1 MVRVLDMKACDTG
14 IFMCPTTGRLPLGV
28 LISAYSTNDG
38 IFGRLLSEANAAGA
52 SVKRWNPDVPTALI
66 THRPELTSNESFDL
80 AVPVRDD
87 LLMKGAPRGNDGY
100 TPQWFTRLY
109 YYASSPFD
117 ITIALDSNAGVCGSV
132 MPLFEAT
139 RAVDF
144 AVPTQ
149 LRDWS
154 TTCGLSAKRS
164 FYPHNFMMTYVIT
177 SKATQALFQ
186 NWVMQQLQKGVP
198 VDDQQ
203 TLYAAIHHT
212 IKTAGLRPGLI
223 SSAGGVSLLTLDT
236 VYFKAWLPAVTPII
250 SGNVTIVH
258 PAPMFACAAWSGA
271 SHQSS
276 AHKHSGA
283 RSRPHSA
290 ARVMVAR
297 MAPGG
302 PRMLPT
308 FNANQCAKVA
318 HQSCAPACGVNGS
331 WGARTRFERVAPQ
344 HLILPLTG
352 GGEGEP
358 SNRPRRAP
366 QSPGAK
372 EQQACRHLAERKGS
386 GAGLARMVIWIIST
400 AASAAPAAQE
410 APVAP
415 APAGRTGL
423 GWCPGS
429 EAGGELTKLTNAT
442 TTNGMLPKW
451 FSGCILGTE
460 SEIRA

>member
-1 MVRVLDMKACDTG
+1 MAGPHRLAHKVRVLDMKACDTG

-28 LISAYSTNDG
+28 LISAYSTDDG
-38 IFGRLLSEANAAGA
+38 IFGRLLSEANDVGA

-66 THRPELTSNESFDL
+66 THRPALTSNESFDL

-87 LLMKGAPRGNDGY
+87 LLMKGAPRGNGGY

-149 LRDWS
+149 LRDW
-154 TTCGLSAKRS
+154 TTACGLSAMRS
-164 FYPHNFMMTYVIT
+164 FWPHNFMMTYVIT

-198 VDDQQ
+198 VDDQH
-203 TLYAAIHHT
+203 TLFAAIHHT
-212 IKTAGLRPGLI
+212 ISTAGLRPGLI
-223 SSAGGVSLLTLDT
+223 SSAGGVSLVTLDT
-236 VYFKAWLPAVTPII
+236 VDFKAWLPAVTPII

-283 RSRPHSA
+283 GGSPHSA

-308 FNANQCAKVA
+308 FNAKQCAKVA

-331 WGARTRFERVAPQ
+331 WGARTSFERVAPQ
-344 HLILPLTG
+344 HLILPLILPLTNG
-352 GGEGEP
+352 GGAGTAINPAEP
-358 SNRPRRAP
+358 HSRRRQRNSRHAAT
-366 QSPGAK
+366 SP
-372 EQQACRHLAERKGS
+372 KGKD
-386 GAGLARMVIWIIST
+386 
-400 AASAAPAAQE
+400 QE
-410 APVAP
+410 
-415 APAGRTGL
+415 L
-423 GWCPGS
+423 GWLEWLFGS
-429 EAGGELTKLTNAT
+429 
-442 TTNGMLPKW
+442 P
-451 FSGCILGTE
+451 
-460 SEIRA
+460 RQH